1 MDITQLYI
9 QQQLGDN
16 VKPWY
21 SQTFFAKSK
30 VVGLNSVIDINLI
43 NEKVKLILCSNL
55 WISYNTVNAPIQIR
69 DVFNQLIFETPIAPI
84 NTTQQSIMF
93 VFPYIQE
100 GAAIKFSANNVNFN
114 FTLLFQ
120 KVFLFNDKA

>member
-1 MDITQLYI
+1 
-9 QQQLGDN
+9 
-16 VKPWY
+16 
-21 SQTFFAKSK
+21 
-30 VVGLNSVIDINLI
+30 
-43 NEKVKLILCSNL
+43 
-55 WISYNTVNAPIQIR
+55 
-69 DVFNQLIFETPIAPI
+69 LIFETPIAPI

-93 VFPYIQE
+93 VFPFIQE